1 MNGHRQMAHTCLF
14 LGCLFLLM
22 GCHTAP
28 PVIVDTTTADAIIV
42 DIADTAGTIEVQT
55 VTVYETVTKLIHDM
69 SPEDKAKVE
78 AEFSA
83 LRKTIVYLRSLPARV
98 IQENGAKARADA
110 AEISRL
116 RPFEPEV
123 EKQKAAKW
131 RAYMIIAFLVAGI
144 GMFIGMK
151 VLR

>member
-1 MNGHRQMAHTCLF
+1 MAHACVF
-14 LGCLFLLM
+14 FGCLLLLV

-28 PVIVDTTTADAIIV
+28 PVVVDTTTAADAIIV

-55 VTVYETVTKLIHDM
+55 VTVYETVTKLIHEA

-78 AEFSA
+78 EEFSA

-98 IQENGAKARADA
+98 IQENGAKVRADA
-110 AEISRL
+110 AEIARL

-131 RAYMIIAFLVAGI
+131 RAYMIIAFLIAGI
-144 GMFIGMK
+144 GMFIGLK